1 LAGTQV
7 VLLGVTAGLGSPW
20 VGAVLLFAFAIG
32 RAIPIALGSIVMGWL
47 ENLRALTA
55 YRRAFEVLGGVLLIV
70 SGGLLLLASS
80 IGDVARFCHE
90 CPLLARDLPKQVA
103 RF

>member
-1 LAGTQV
+1 

-20 VGAVLLFAFAIG
+20 VGAVLLFASAIG

-70 SGGLLLLASS
+70 SGGYMLNAYFFWLPALGCSALL
-80 IGDVARFCHE
+80 
-90 CPLLARDLPKQVA
+90 P
-103 RF
+103 